1 MASKRKADMDDL
13 MQSVGGMEPFPGLE
27 LAHLPGGPEWHRER
41 EYARDG
47 IPISLEAVEGLER
60 MGELVGVE
68 MPW

>member
-1 MASKRKADMDDL
+1 
-13 MQSVGGMEPFPGLE
+13 MEPFPGLE